1 MTVQLIIYIYMYIK
15 YALHKSPFSF
25 QDFSLKDYNDLV
37 DGWEVKV
44 VRCSDGLQGWGL
56 FTAVKKA

>member
-1 MTVQLIIYIYMYIK
+1 MYIK

-56 FTAVKKA
+56 FTAIKKA

>member
-1 MTVQLIIYIYMYIK
+1 MFNKNIFDFYIQMIK
-15 YALHKSPFSF
+15 SIFDF

-37 DGWEVKV
+37 DGWEIKV

-56 FTAVKKA
+56 FMATKKV